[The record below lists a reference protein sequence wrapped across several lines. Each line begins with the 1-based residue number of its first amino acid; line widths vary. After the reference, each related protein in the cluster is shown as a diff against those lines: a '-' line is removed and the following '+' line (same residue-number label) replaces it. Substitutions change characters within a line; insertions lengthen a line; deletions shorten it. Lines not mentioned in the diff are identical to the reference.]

1 MVVGE
6 SSELAASEPWGGS
19 LCCLR
24 SREGLGMARAEPH
37 NGKDR
42 LQGHRLGAAGS
53 EAWAAWPPCSPLLL
67 SSNLR
72 AQAFLLLEASLPSTF
87 SVAPPQ
93 AHPGSPFPT
102 LTVMP

>member
-42 LQGHRLGAAGS
+42 LQGHRLGAAEVRPG
-53 EAWAAWPPCSPLLL
+53 LLGL
-67 SSNLR
+67 H
-72 AQAFLLLEASLPSTF
+72 
-87 SVAPPQ
+87 APPYSS
-93 AHPGSPFPT
+93 APT
-102 LTVMP
+102 